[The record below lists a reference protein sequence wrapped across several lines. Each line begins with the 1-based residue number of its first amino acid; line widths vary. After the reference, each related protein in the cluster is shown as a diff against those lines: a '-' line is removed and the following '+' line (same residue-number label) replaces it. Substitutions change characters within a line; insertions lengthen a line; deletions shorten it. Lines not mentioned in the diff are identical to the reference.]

1 MENSGV
7 FLLELVLEC
16 DLVLECKLVL
26 ECNLVL
32 EECDLSYAKHC

>member
-1 MENSGV
+1 M